1 MTSHDSA
8 TVSQSVPASD
18 NRTINEVIAKRIA
31 QLRERADDMESKLAS
46 MPAEFLDIRVSD
58 LFAMDIY
65 V

>member
-1 MTSHDSA
+1 MTD
-8 TVSQSVPASD
+8 TVSVNPAQPEPD

-46 MPAEFLDIRVSD
+46 MPAEFLDMRVSD
-58 LFAMDIY
+58 LTAMDVY